1 MRNLTKLYSK
11 LNNKYVPIFPFDNNR
26 NRCKK
31 SVLLK
36 CLSSRSNFLLT
47 SGIILY
53 IFLLIINLYDARYA
67 SNFIVICDRNLS
79 ETSSS
84 KSSGNYNERLFE
96 INNLSNTQNNGIT
109 YDKESNDLF
118 KKRENYP
125 GNFNND
131 DISKRSIKSKTDVG
145 CKESNISK
153 KVGDSKIP
161 GRTNKVIESD
171 VLCTMMSS
179 LETIDSNKNIKE
191 TVPNVSK
198 KSKKDVESKK
208 VNKCKKSEGLNDI
221 NESRKTRKK
230 NVSTKSNNNNNLS
243 VENEK
248 DSVSESF
255 EKVWEDHMKEGV
267 FLDGERDTSHRK
279 ETDDEKEHKRNDY
292 EEEKKK
298 NDFDKRRKNVSSP
311 DNRFEHPDTTY
322 YDILNVSPD
331 ADSSEIKKSY
341 YKLAL
346 EYHPDKNPGD
356 EEAKVK
362 FQKVNEAY
370 QILSDKEKR
379 AQYDSIGMQCVDDV
393 TLIDPSLLFMMLFS
407 SEKLCDYI
415 GVYDLTYMF
424 NFIMRSMN
432 EGHANGIIFNMFG
445 FMNKFFDKFKK
456 DQEDRE
462 FDLAVSLK
470 YRLEGYVNGDDNW
483 EKQLENEIGDLLESN
498 FSGHI
503 LESVG
508 WIYENVAKCYILKNT
523 TFMGWGARSA
533 KKEYKK
539 RYKMNYKCVFRSIFN
554 TMGMLANFVMNPPP
568 FMIDEGNKN
577 YNNMTQIKSN
587 ESTSNNCTI
596 CSMSSNRGPYSLQN
610 IKRQSDYNNKL
621 TMETYMKKI
630 FDSLMST
637 IVTLFLNIIEGT
649 VRTSCKM
656 VLIELD
662 VDKDT
667 LFKRAEGMKLLGEK
681 MQKLANIKK
690 RESENK
696 EMDSMDLIEKAIK
709 EAKLKMKSYKTEN

>member
-1 MRNLTKLYSK
+1 
-11 LNNKYVPIFPFDNNR
+11 
-26 NRCKK
+26 
-31 SVLLK
+31 
-36 CLSSRSNFLLT
+36 
-47 SGIILY
+47 
-53 IFLLIINLYDARYA
+53 
-67 SNFIVICDRNLS
+67 
-79 ETSSS
+79 
-84 KSSGNYNERLFE
+84 
-96 INNLSNTQNNGIT
+96 
-109 YDKESNDLF
+109 
-118 KKRENYP
+118 
-125 GNFNND
+125 
-131 DISKRSIKSKTDVG
+131 
-145 CKESNISK
+145 
-153 KVGDSKIP
+153 
-161 GRTNKVIESD
+161 
-171 VLCTMMSS
+171 MSS
-179 LETIDSNKNIKE
+179 LETINFNKNINE

-198 KSKKDVESKK
+198 KSKKDVEGKK
-208 VNKCKKSEGLNDI
+208 VDKCKKSQGLDDI
-221 NESRKTRKK
+221 NESRKRPKK
-230 NVSTKSNNNNNLS
+230 NMSTNSNNNNLS

-248 DSVSESF
+248 DSLSESF
-255 EKVWEDHMKEGV
+255 EKFCEDHMKESV
-267 FLDGERDTSHRK
+267 FFLDAEKDTSHSK
-279 ETDDEKEHKRNDY
+279 EAGDENEHERNDY
-292 EEEKKK
+292 EEEKRK
-298 NDFDKRRKNVSSP
+298 NNFDKKRKNISSP
-311 DNRFEHPDTTY
+311 DNKFEHPDTTY

-379 AQYDSIGMQCVDDV
+379 AEYDSIGMQCVDDV

-432 EGHANGIIFNMFG
+432 KGHANGIIFNMFG

-456 DQEDRE
+456 DQENRE

-470 YRLEGYVNGDDNW
+470 YRLQGYVNGDDDW
-483 EKQLENEIGDLLESN
+483 EKQMENELGDLLESN

-554 TMGMLANFVMNPPP
+554 TMGMLANFVMNPLP
-568 FMIDEGNKN
+568 FMIEGNKN
-577 YNNMTQIKSN
+577 YNNMTQIKNN
-587 ESTSNNCTI
+587 ESTSTTHTI

-610 IKRQSDYNNKL
+610 INRQSDYNNKL
-621 TMETYMKKI
+621 TMEAYIKKI

-667 LFKRAEGMKLLGEK
+667 LLKRAQGMKLLGEK

-696 EMDSMDLIEKAIK
+696 EMDCMDLIEKAIK